1 MIRPLRQRHRRQI
14 LVLGVILPL
23 GLGLGLA
30 GRQSV
35 PAVSALPASLT
46 PASITLGS
54 ITLGSAAG
62 QSNQLFSK
70 RPVVIRLW
78 NSPAGTGV
86 CAVSFSAAADFI
98 KPDLMVYWVSGP
110 AARIETLPPKAILLG
125 ALAAVPMALPDEV
138 IHTPGV
144 LVLYSV
150 ADGKVVD
157 VSQRFQ
163 FDSFGSANPNP
174 PPVSP

>member
-54 ITLGSAAG
+54 VAG

-78 NSPAGTGV
+78 NSPAGTGGR
-86 CAVSFSAAADFI
+86 AVSFSAAADFI
-98 KPDLMVYWVSGP
+98 NPDLMVYWVAGP

-125 ALAAVPMALPDEV
+125 AFGAVPLALPDEV

-150 ADGKVVD
+150 ADGEVVD
-157 VSQRFQ
+157 VSQHFQ
-163 FDSFGSANPNP
+163 FDTFSSANPNP
-174 PPVSP
+174 PPASP